1 MNNQENIAQPKMRDL
16 REFVSNYSFEKGHL
30 LPALLDLQKK
40 YGYVSKDAIEAVARQ
55 FRTSTALIY
64 GAITFYSD
72 IRTEPPP
79 EREIIWCSGPA
90 CRISGGD
97 RVRRA
102 IEHTLNLSIDSQTS
116 DGRYGF
122 QLGQCNGTCSQAP
135 QIWVDGQVCGK
146 LSISDAIRIAR
157 DIRGDSNK

>member
-1 MNNQENIAQPKMRDL
+1 MSNQENTAQPKMREL
-16 REFVSNYSFEKGHL
+16 REFVSSYSFEKGHL

-79 EREIIWCSGPA
+79 EREIVWCSGPA
-90 CRISGGD
+90 CRIFGGD
-97 RVRRA
+97 RVRKA

>member
-1 MNNQENIAQPKMRDL
+1 MKIL
-16 REFVSNYSFEKGHL
+16 GIHYGH
-30 LPALLDLQKK
+30 
-40 YGYVSKDAIEAVARQ
+40 DANV
-55 FRTSTALIY
+55 ALIED
-64 GAITFYSD
+64 GKILFAIG
-72 IRTEPPP
+72 E
-79 EREIIWCSGPA
+79 ERLSRKKFHRGFPFL
-90 CRISGGD
+90 
-97 RVRRA
+97 A

>member
-1 MNNQENIAQPKMRDL
+1 MSNQKNTDQPKMREL
-16 REFVSNYSFEKGHL
+16 REFVSKYSFERGHL
-30 LPALLDLQKK
+30 LPALLDLQKE

-79 EREIIWCSGPA
+79 EREIVWCSGPA

-97 RVRRA
+97 RVRQA
-102 IEHTLNLSIDSQTS
+102 IEHTLNLSCLLYTS
-116 DGRYGF
+116 P
-122 QLGQCNGTCSQAP
+122 SP
-135 QIWVDGQVCGK
+135 
-146 LSISDAIRIAR
+146 R
-157 DIRGDSNK
+157 D